1 MSRPFPDYLR
11 ECQQR
16 IDDALPRLIGQA
28 ASEYSEHAAPHL
40 HSLFE
45 SIHYSTLNGG
55 KRVRPVLVY
64 AAARAINPGLVNDEA
79 LDHVAAAVECIH
91 AYSLVHDDLPA
102 MDDDDLRRG
111 KPTCHIAFDEATA
124 ILAGDGLQS
133 IAVELLALVPNLAD
147 HQRLALIKTLVAAA
161 GPRGMV
167 GGQAIDLGAVNQSP
181 TLETLEAMHQ
191 LKTGALLRAA
201 VRLGAQYAGADDEQL
216 HKLDQYGR
224 AIGLAFQV
232 QDDILDI
239 EASTETLGK
248 NQGSDLARNKPTYPA
263 LLGMEG
269 AKQRAQAL
277 YEEAMT
283 ALEGFD
289 EQALRLR
296 ELARFI
302 VQREH

>member
-1 MSRPFPDYLR
+1 
-11 ECQQR
+11 
-16 IDDALPRLIGQA
+16 
-28 ASEYSEHAAPHL
+28 
-40 HSLFE
+40 
-45 SIHYSTLNGG
+45 
-55 KRVRPVLVY
+55 
-64 AAARAINPGLVNDEA
+64 
-79 LDHVAAAVECIH
+79 
-91 AYSLVHDDLPA
+91 
-102 MDDDDLRRG
+102 
-111 KPTCHIAFDEATA
+111 
-124 ILAGDGLQS
+124 
-133 IAVELLALVPNLAD
+133 
-147 HQRLALIKTLVAAA
+147 
-161 GPRGMV
+161 
-167 GGQAIDLGAVNQSP
+167 VNQSP

-201 VRLGAQYAGADDEQL
+201 VRLGADYAGADSEQL
-216 HKLDQYGR
+216 RKLDQYGR

-248 NQGSDLARNKPTYPA
+248 TQGSDLARNKPTYPA

-277 YEEAMT
+277 YEEAMA